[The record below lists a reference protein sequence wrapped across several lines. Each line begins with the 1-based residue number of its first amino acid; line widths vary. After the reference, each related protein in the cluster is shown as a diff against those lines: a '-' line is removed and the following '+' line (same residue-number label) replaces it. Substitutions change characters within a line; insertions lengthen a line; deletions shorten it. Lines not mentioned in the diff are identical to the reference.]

1 MVTIYALYNSKHDK
15 IYIGQTVDLD
25 ERIRQHNDH
34 DFRHTY
40 TSRFNGVWVV
50 VYTETVA
57 NRNGAL
63 VREKQPKS
71 YRGRE
76 FIRQQISLVAQR

>member
-1 MVTIYALYNSKHDK
+1 MVNVYALYNSKHDK

-34 DFRHTY
+34 DFRQTY
-40 TSRFNGVWVV
+40 TSRFDGPWVV
-50 VYTETVA
+50 VYTEIVA
-57 NRNGAL
+57 NRNEAL
-63 VREKQPKS
+63 IHEKQLKS

-76 FIRQQISLVAQR
+76 FIRKQISLVAQR